1 LYESEQKPE
10 EYEKML
16 RPGFEPGIS
25 DSKGG
30 GVASPDARLQTP
42 AVASSSSVSP
52 SSLTPTTSINW
63 DKYKEYL
70 YVNQR
75 PNTARLALKYGK
87 KYSYVLEHM
96 DIKDL
101 LALPPAKQRHIMKA
115 LANLAKYSGVYEQW
129 NNLRRQHKL
138 HWSSTNTLDVFERI
152 MNNGTNYSK
161 MLEYI
166 KQVLSMLPRSH
177 ANVITFA
184 TLTGLRPVESCNS
197 VQLIHRDLSNYLN
210 YDLFILEHFKWKDI
224 FIRSTK
230 KAFIGVMTDRVLQI
244 AKTADPQSY
253 TSIYAY
259 LHKRGL
265 PMRMNYC
272 RKIFG
277 THLRYCGIESE
288 MVNLLEGRISPEIF
302 VRHYWSPNMKQDI
315 ERVRKAIDSLA
326 DQLI

>member
-1 LYESEQKPE
+1 
-10 EYEKML
+10 ML

-25 DSKGG
+25 DSKG
-30 GVASPDARLQTP
+30 VASPDTRLQIP
-42 AVASSSSVSP
+42 AVASSSLL
-52 SSLTPTTSINW
+52 SLTTTQMNW

-70 YVNQR
+70 YTNLR

-87 KYSYVLEHM
+87 DYSYVIERR

-101 LALPPAKQRHIMKA
+101 LVLPSAKQRHIMKA
-115 LANLAKYSGVYEQW
+115 LANLAKYNGVYEQW
-129 NNLRRQHKL
+129 NTLRRQHKL
-138 HWSSTNTLDVFERI
+138 KWSSTNTLDIFERI
-152 MNNGTNYSK
+152 MNNGTSYDK

-166 KQVLSMLPRSH
+166 KQLLAVLPRSH
-177 ANVITFA
+177 ANVVIFA
-184 TLTGLRPVESCNS
+184 TLTGLRPVEACNS
-197 VQLIHRDLSNYLN
+197 VRLIHTDLSNYLN
-210 YDLFILEHFKWKDI
+210 SDLFILEHFKWKHL

-230 KAFIGVMTDRVLQI
+230 KSFISVMTDRLLQI
-244 AKTADPQSY
+244 AKTADHQSY

-259 LHKRGL
+259 LHKRHL

-326 DQLI
+326 DQLA

>member
-1 LYESEQKPE
+1 
-10 EYEKML
+10 ML

-25 DSKGG
+25 DSKG
-30 GVASPDARLQTP
+30 VTSPDTRLQTP
-42 AVASSSSVSP
+42 TVAP
-52 SSLTPTTSINW
+52 SSLRTYMNW

-70 YVNQR
+70 YSNLR

-87 KYSYVLEHM
+87 KYYYILESM

-115 LANLAKYSGVYEQW
+115 LANLAKYSGIYEQW
-129 NNLRRQHKL
+129 NRLRRQHQLK
-138 HWSSTNTLDVFERI
+138 WSSTNTLDVFERI
-152 MNNGTNYSK
+152 MNNGTTYSK
-161 MLEYI
+161 MLEYV
-166 KQVLSMLPRSH
+166 KQVLAVLPRSH
-177 ANVITFA
+177 ANIVIFG
-184 TLTGLRPVESCNS
+184 TLTGLRPVEACNS
-197 VQLIHRDLSNYLN
+197 VRLVHTDLSNYLN
-210 YDLFILEHFKWKDI
+210 SDLFILEHFKWKDI
-224 FIRSTK
+224 FIRRTK
-230 KAFIGVMTDRVLQI
+230 KSFISVMTDRLLQI
-244 AKTADPQSY
+244 AKTTNSQSY

-259 LHKRGL
+259 LHKRSM

-288 MVNLLEGRISPEIF
+288 TVNLLEGRISPEIF

-315 ERVRKAIDSLA
+315 ERVRKAMDSLA

>member
-1 LYESEQKPE
+1 LK
-10 EYEKML
+10 
-16 RPGFEPGIS
+16 
-25 DSKGG
+25 
-30 GVASPDARLQTP
+30 GVASPDTRLQIPT
-42 AVASSSSVSP
+42 VASSLPP
-52 SSLTPTTSINW
+52 SSLTTNPMDWN
-63 DKYKEYL
+63 KYKEYL
-70 YVNQR
+70 YANQR

-87 KYSYVLEHM
+87 KYSYVLERM

-101 LALPPAKQRHIMKA
+101 LVLAPAKQRYIMKA
-115 LANLAKYSGVYEQW
+115 LANLAKYNGLYEQW
-129 NNLRRQHKL
+129 NSLRRQHKL
-138 HWSSTNTLDVFERI
+138 KWSSTNTLDVFERI
-152 MNNGTNYSK
+152 MNNDTTYNK

-166 KQVLSMLPRSH
+166 KQVLAVRPRSH
-177 ANVITFA
+177 ANIVVFG
-184 TLTGLRPVESCNS
+184 TLTGLRPVEACKS
-197 VQLIHRDLSNYLN
+197 VQLTHTDLSNYLN
-210 YDLFILEHFKWKDI
+210 HDHFILEHFKWKDI
-224 FIRSTK
+224 FIRTTK
-230 KAFIGVMTDRVLQI
+230 KSFISIMTDRLLQI

-315 ERVRKAIDSLA
+315 ERVTKAIDSLA
-326 DQLI
+326 DQLV